1 MNLKIITTGD
11 GSQSLFREDLN
22 ETYHSTHGAEAESRY
37 VYLEM
42 GLKLFLE
49 RKAAP
54 VRILEVG
61 FGTGLNALLTIEYCL
76 KNNIEVDYH
85 TLEPFPL
92 SEEIFHQLAYFET
105 IAFKNSKEQ
114 FLKMHRAGDG
124 ERLKL
129 EEQFVF
135 TQYFKKLEDFQS
147 VQPFDLIYFDAF
159 APSKQAD
166 MWTVEQMNQL
176 YSLTAKDGVLTTYC
190 AQGQFKRNLK
200 AAGYTMEELPGPPN
214 KKEMTRGR
222 K

>member
-11 GSQSLFREDLN
+11 GSQSLFLEELN

-42 GLKLFLE
+42 GLKLFSE
-49 RKAAP
+49 RKSP

-76 KNNIEVDYH
+76 ENNIEVDYH

-92 SEEIFHQLAYFET
+92 SEEIVHQLTYHKT
-105 IAFKNSKEQ
+105 ITFDNSKEY
-114 FLKMHRAGDG
+114 FSKMHRAENG
-124 ERLKL
+124 EQLKL
-129 EEQFVF
+129 EKQFTF
-135 TQYFKKLEDFQS
+135 TKHLKKLEEFQS
-147 VQPFDLIYFDAF
+147 EQPFDLIYFDAF

-166 MWTVEQMNQL
+166 MWTVEQMSHL
-176 YSLTAKDGVLTTYC
+176 YNLIASEGVLTTYC

-200 AAGYTMEELPGPPN
+200 AAGFTMEELPGPPN